1 MDFSWENKEGQNC
14 YSLVESD
21 SCDDE
26 KFKGFSSNEACCH
39 CGGGHRTATPFTYFV
54 GATVVG
60 ATEIVGHP
68 VPRTASKYSV
78 DKDCEL
84 AKYGLTIE
92 ASTGQLAFTSSC
104 SVVGCGT
111 ITEAFSVSCTITA
124 EQDGSY
130 LTTSAL
136 LTVNAQL
143 GLSYGNAPV
152 VFMDD
157 PSVKTTYSPAL
168 TAALAASSP
177 TFQLACSPSDASNQF
192 ELGAEGELTAKSD
205 ANVAGGV
212 TGVQEVGYVTAQSAT
227 DSFTAP
233 VVILMPEI
241 WSQLDYGFET
251 LYVTLGE
258 RSPLL
263 KPIVEDGKLPPSRFS
278 AYVADDAFSFDV
290 LTGAG
295 SYMGHLLFHL
305 DVTTGY
311 FRPLGSLTELITS
324 SWTL

>member
-1 MDFSWENKEGQNC
+1 MKLSSDQSTCETCAGGFTAVSTSGTKDGFCEACMDFSWENKEGQNC

-26 KFKGFSSNEACCH
+26 KFKGCSSNEACCH

-212 TGVQEVGYVTAQSAT
+212 TGVQEVGATA
-227 DSFTAP
+227 
-233 VVILMPEI
+233 
-241 WSQLDYGFET
+241 
-251 LYVTLGE
+251 
-258 RSPLL
+258 
-263 KPIVEDGKLPPSRFS
+263 
-278 AYVADDAFSFDV
+278 
-290 LTGAG
+290 GAVCRWD
-295 SYMGHLLFHL
+295 LFGL
-305 DVTTGY
+305 W
-311 FRPLGSLTELITS
+311 F
-324 SWTL
+324 